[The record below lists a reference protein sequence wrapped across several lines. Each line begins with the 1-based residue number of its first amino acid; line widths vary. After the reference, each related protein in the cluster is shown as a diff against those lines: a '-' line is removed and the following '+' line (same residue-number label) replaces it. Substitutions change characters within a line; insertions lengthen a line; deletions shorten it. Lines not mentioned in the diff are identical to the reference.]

1 MATSSE
7 VVKKITI
14 QVNTKTGKIQIDKL
28 TQGFEDA
35 TIALGKLNSAA
46 TEGLPNLTNNLKG
59 ASKASG
65 GATATVLELGRT
77 ISDSN
82 YGIRGMANNLSQL
95 VSNFAFTQRAAG
107 GVVAGFKAMWSAM
120 LGPIGVV
127 IAFQAVIALM
137 EKFSIDSQKAAS
149 ASKSLDDSMRNEIK
163 TLYIYRDALL
173 DVNNSLEERVGIA
186 RGLSRVDK
194 DLAKQLKEAGGD
206 TQKLTAITQNLLKE
220 KERELEIALKKE
232 QLDDLFDKKLK
243 LRTEKEATLLKID
256 KMSNDDF
263 VTRSGDRAQI
273 LNDLDTQIDNLDTT
287 TKEYNKTTKEY
298 LLLLE
303 KTSDEEKES
312 KDSKKVFKQKYLDF
326 SKIILRFQQEEEMSL
341 EENEVRKFR
350 IKKKYEEQ
358 DLLLKRENFEKR
370 EKLRLEE
377 FMRSNAS
384 PEEKLLAEQKSN
396 ESILKA
402 KMDYFKALL
411 ALEDKYNANVKMRDE
426 ERYRGYEQRLREA
439 ENEVT
444 NIMLEGQILRA
455 NNIMQSLD
463 IQRTLLDE
471 KLAQD
476 IERINKEEEEK
487 KKQIDN
493 LADRVFI
500 ELEYERQRTAAKK
513 QNSNDRIAID
523 EAERNARMGTL
534 NLLSG
539 AFTAFASLSVKATQ
553 RHKKLAIAG
562 ALIDTYAGVDK
573 AFNDPTIP
581 STLGRFALGA
591 STLVKGLM
599 NVRKIS
605 SINPNSTSTPTI
617 QTGDG
622 GDRTFDFNLVGST
635 GTNQLAEA
643 VGSQFQEPVQAYV
656 VSSQMTSQQELDLQI
671 STGASLGG
679 D

>member
-1 MATSSE
+1 MATSSS
-7 VVKKITI
+7 T
-14 QVNTKTGKIQIDKL
+14 TKTIVIKVEGGQ
-28 TQGFEDA
+28 A
-35 TIALGKLNSAA
+35 IASMDNVTLSTKELNSELVKLSQNAGKGKAA
-46 TEGLPNLTNNLKG
+46 SG
-59 ASKASG
+59 ATG

-95 VSNFAFTQRAAG
+95 VSNFAFTTRAAG
-107 GVVAGFKAMWSAM
+107 GFAAGLKNIWSAM
-120 LGPIGVV
+120 MGPLGLVL
-127 IAFQAVIALM
+127 AFQGVIALL
-137 EKFSIDSQKAAS
+137 EKFEINSMKAKS
-149 ASKSLDDSMRNEIK
+149 ASNDLNKSLKDEIT
-163 TLYIYRDALL
+163 TLHIYEEALL
-173 DVNNSLEERVGIA
+173 NVNTSLEERVGIVK
-186 RGLSRVDK
+186 GLSRLDK
-194 DLAKQLKEAGGD
+194 DLAKDLKAAAGN
-206 TQKLTAITQNLLKE
+206 TEELTRITQDFLKE
-220 KERELEIALKKE
+220 KEKELEINIKKVE
-232 QLDDLFDKKLK
+232 LDELFDKRLA
-243 LRTEKEATLLKID
+243 LSSEKSRIQNEIESMNTAQFI
-256 KMSNDDF
+256 
-263 VTRSGDRAQI
+263 TRSGDRAQI
-273 LNDLDTQIDNLDTT
+273 LNDLDTATENLDDT
-287 TKEYNKTTKEY
+287 TKEYNKTSKEY
-298 LLLLE
+298 LLLLA
-303 KTSDEEKES
+303 KTTSEEKENA
-312 KDSKKVFKQKYLDF
+312 KESKKVFKQKYLDL
-326 SKIILRFQQEEEMSL
+326 SKIILGFQREEEIAL
-341 EENEVRKFR
+341 EENEVRKFAIQKR
-350 IKKKYEEQ
+350 YQEQ
-358 DLLLKRENFEKR
+358 DLLRRRENFE
-370 EKLRLEE
+370 EKEILRLEE
-377 FMRSNAS
+377 FKRSNAS
-384 PEEKLLAEQKSN
+384 DEEKLLAEKKFE
-396 ESILKA
+396 ESILTA
-402 KMDYFKALL
+402 KMDYFRALL

-426 ERYRGYEQRLREA
+426 ERYRGYEKRLREA

-455 NNIMQSLD
+455 NNIMQGLD

-476 IERINKEEEEK
+476 LERINKEEEEK
-487 KKQIDN
+487 KKQISN

-500 ELEYERQRTAAKK
+500 EEEYERQRTAAKQ

-523 EAERNARMGTL
+523 EAERNARMETL
-534 NLLSG
+534 GLLSG
-539 AFTAFASLSVKATQ
+539 AFTAFASLSGKATK
-553 RHKKLAIAG
+553 RHKQLAIAG

-605 SINPNSTSTPTI
+605 SINPNSTSTPTP
-617 QTGDG
+617 QAGGG

>member
-1 MATSSE
+1 MATSSS
-7 VVKKITI
+7 T
-14 QVNTKTGKIQIDKL
+14 TKTIVIKVEGGQ
-28 TQGFEDA
+28 A
-35 TIALGKLNSAA
+35 IASMDNVTLSTKELNSELVKLSKNAGKGKAA
-46 TEGLPNLTNNLKG
+46 SG
-59 ASKASG
+59 ATG

-95 VSNFAFTQRAAG
+95 VSNFAFTTRAAG
-107 GVVAGFKAMWSAM
+107 GFAAGLKNIWSAM
-120 LGPIGVV
+120 MGPLGLVL
-127 IAFQAVIALM
+127 AFQGVIALL
-137 EKFSIDSQKAAS
+137 EKFEINSMKAKS
-149 ASKSLDDSMRNEIK
+149 ASNDLNKSLKDEIT
-163 TLYIYRDALL
+163 TLHIYEEALL
-173 DVNNSLEERVGIA
+173 NVNTSLEERVGIVK
-186 RGLSRVDK
+186 GLSRLDK
-194 DLAKQLKEAGGD
+194 DLAKDLKDAAGN
-206 TQKLTAITQNLLKE
+206 TEELTRITQDFLKE
-220 KERELEIALKKE
+220 KEKELEINIKKV
-232 QLDDLFDKKLK
+232 QLDELFDKRLA
-243 LRTEKEATLLKID
+243 LSSEKSRIQNEIESMNTAEFI
-256 KMSNDDF
+256 
-263 VTRSGDRAQI
+263 TRSGDRAQI
-273 LNDLDTQIDNLDTT
+273 LNDLDTATENLDDA
-287 TKEYNKTTKEY
+287 TKEYNKTSKEY
-298 LLLLE
+298 LLLLA
-303 KTSDEEKES
+303 KTTDEEKENA
-312 KDSKKVFKQKYLDF
+312 KESKKVFKQKYLDL
-326 SKIILRFQQEEEMSL
+326 SKIILGFQREEEIAL
-341 EENEVRKFR
+341 EENEVRKFAIQKR
-350 IKKKYEEQ
+350 YQEQ
-358 DLLLKRENFEKR
+358 DLLRRRENFE
-370 EKLRLEE
+370 EKERLRLEE
-377 FMRSNAS
+377 FKRSNAS
-384 PEEKLLAEQKSN
+384 DEEKLLAEKKFE
-396 ESILKA
+396 ESILTA
-402 KMDYFKALL
+402 KMDYFRALL

-455 NNIMQSLD
+455 NNIMQGLD
-463 IQRTLLDE
+463 IQRILLDE

-476 IERINKEEEEK
+476 LERINKEEEEK
-487 KKQIDN
+487 KKQISN

-500 ELEYERQRTAAKK
+500 EEEYERQRTAAKQ

-523 EAERNARMGTL
+523 EAERNARMETL
-534 NLLSG
+534 GLLSG
-539 AFTAFASLSVKATQ
+539 AFTAFASLSGKATK
-553 RHKKLAIAG
+553 RHKQLAIAG

-605 SINPNSTSTPTI
+605 SINPNSTSTPTP
-617 QTGDG
+617 QAGGG

>member
-1 MATSSE
+1 MATSSS
-7 VVKKITI
+7 T
-14 QVNTKTGKIQIDKL
+14 TKTIVIKVEGGQ
-28 TQGFEDA
+28 A
-35 TIALGKLNSAA
+35 IASMDNVTLSTKELNSELVKLSKNAGKGKAA
-46 TEGLPNLTNNLKG
+46 SG
-59 ASKASG
+59 ATG

-95 VSNFAFTQRAAG
+95 VSNFAFTTRAAG
-107 GVVAGFKAMWSAM
+107 GFAAGLKNIWSAM
-120 LGPIGVV
+120 MGPLGLVL
-127 IAFQAVIALM
+127 AFQGVIALL
-137 EKFSIDSQKAAS
+137 EKFEINSMKAKS
-149 ASKSLDDSMRNEIK
+149 ASNDLNKSLKDEIT
-163 TLYIYRDALL
+163 TLHIYEEALL
-173 DVNNSLEERVGIA
+173 NVNTSLEERVGIVK
-186 RGLSRVDK
+186 GLSRLDK
-194 DLAKQLKEAGGD
+194 DLAKDLKDAAGN
-206 TQKLTAITQNLLKE
+206 TEELTRITQDFLKE
-220 KERELEIALKKE
+220 KEKELEINIKKV
-232 QLDDLFDKKLK
+232 QLDELFDKRLA
-243 LRTEKEATLLKID
+243 LSSEKSRIQNEIESMNTAEFI
-256 KMSNDDF
+256 
-263 VTRSGDRAQI
+263 TRSGDRAQI
-273 LNDLDTQIDNLDTT
+273 LNDLDTATENLDDA
-287 TKEYNKTTKEY
+287 TKEYNKTSKEY
-298 LLLLE
+298 LLLLA
-303 KTSDEEKES
+303 KTTSEEKENA
-312 KDSKKVFKQKYLDF
+312 KESKKVFKQKYLDL
-326 SKIILRFQQEEEMSL
+326 SKIILGFQREEEIAL
-341 EENEVRKFR
+341 EENEVRKFAIQKR
-350 IKKKYEEQ
+350 YQEQ
-358 DLLLKRENFEKR
+358 DLLRRRENFE
-370 EKLRLEE
+370 EKERLRLEE
-377 FMRSNAS
+377 FKRSNAS
-384 PEEKLLAEQKSN
+384 DEEKLLAEKKFE
-396 ESILKA
+396 ESILTA
-402 KMDYFKALL
+402 KMDYFRALL

-455 NNIMQSLD
+455 NNIMQGLD
-463 IQRTLLDE
+463 IQRILLDE

-476 IERINKEEEEK
+476 LERINKEEEEK
-487 KKQIDN
+487 KKQISN

-500 ELEYERQRTAAKK
+500 EEEYERQRTAAKQ

-523 EAERNARMGTL
+523 EAERNARMETL
-534 NLLSG
+534 GLLSG
-539 AFTAFASLSVKATQ
+539 AFTAFASLSGKATK
-553 RHKKLAIAG
+553 RHKQLAIAG

-605 SINPNSTSTPTI
+605 SINPNSTSTPTP
-617 QTGDG
+617 QAGGG

>member
-1 MATSSE
+1 MDDVTLS
-7 VVKKITI
+7 
-14 QVNTKTGKIQIDKL
+14 TK
-28 TQGFEDA
+28 E
-35 TIALGKLNSAA
+35 LNSELVKLSKNAGKGKAA
-46 TEGLPNLTNNLKG
+46 SG
-59 ASKASG
+59 ATG

-95 VSNFAFTQRAAG
+95 VSNFAFTTRAAG
-107 GVVAGFKAMWSAM
+107 GFAAGLKNIWSAM
-120 LGPIGVV
+120 MGPLGLVL
-127 IAFQAVIALM
+127 AFQGVIALL
-137 EKFSIDSQKAAS
+137 EKFEINSMKAKS
-149 ASKSLDDSMRNEIK
+149 ASNDLNKSLKDEIT
-163 TLYIYRDALL
+163 TLHIYEEALL
-173 DVNNSLEERVGIA
+173 NVNTSLEERVGIVK
-186 RGLSRVDK
+186 GLSRLDK
-194 DLAKQLKEAGGD
+194 DLAKDLKDAAGN
-206 TQKLTAITQNLLKE
+206 TEELTRITQDFLKE
-220 KERELEIALKKE
+220 KEKELEINIKKV
-232 QLDDLFDKKLK
+232 QLDELFDKRLA
-243 LRTEKEATLLKID
+243 LSSEKSRIQNEIESMNTAEFI
-256 KMSNDDF
+256 
-263 VTRSGDRAQI
+263 TRSGDRAQI
-273 LNDLDTQIDNLDTT
+273 LNDLDTATENLDDA
-287 TKEYNKTTKEY
+287 TKEYNKTSKEY
-298 LLLLE
+298 LLLLA
-303 KTSDEEKES
+303 KTTDEEKENA
-312 KDSKKVFKQKYLDF
+312 KESKKVFKQKYLDL
-326 SKIILRFQQEEEMSL
+326 SKIILGFQREEEIAL
-341 EENEVRKFR
+341 EENEVRKFAIQKR
-350 IKKKYEEQ
+350 YQEQ
-358 DLLLKRENFEKR
+358 DLLRRRENFE
-370 EKLRLEE
+370 EKERLRLEE
-377 FMRSNAS
+377 FKRSNAS
-384 PEEKLLAEQKSN
+384 DEEKLLAEKKFE
-396 ESILKA
+396 ESILTA
-402 KMDYFKALL
+402 KMDYFRALL

-455 NNIMQSLD
+455 NNIMQGLD
-463 IQRTLLDE
+463 IQRILLDE

-476 IERINKEEEEK
+476 LERINKEEEEK
-487 KKQIDN
+487 KKQISN

-500 ELEYERQRTAAKK
+500 EEEYERQRTAAKQ

-523 EAERNARMGTL
+523 EAERNARMETL
-534 NLLSG
+534 GLLSG
-539 AFTAFASLSVKATQ
+539 AFTAFASLSGKATK
-553 RHKKLAIAG
+553 RHKQLAIAG

-605 SINPNSTSTPTI
+605 SINPNSTSTPTP
-617 QTGDG
+617 QAGGG

>member
-1 MATSSE
+1 MATSSS
-7 VVKKITI
+7 VVKEIKII
-14 QVNTKTGKIQIDKL
+14 VDAGKATVSIDGMTSSISEANAELVKL
-28 TQGFEDA
+28 SKNAGKGKAASGA
-35 TIALGKLNSAA
+35 T
-46 TEGLPNLTNNLKG
+46 
-59 ASKASG
+59 G

-95 VSNFAFTQRAAG
+95 VSNLAFTTKAAG
-107 GVVAGFKAMWSAM
+107 GFAAGLKSIWSAM
-120 LGPIGVV
+120 MGPLGLVL
-127 IAFQAVIALM
+127 AFQGVIALLERFEINSM
-137 EKFSIDSQKAAS
+137 KASS
-149 ASKSLDDSMRNEIK
+149 ASKDLDDSLKDEIT
-163 TLYIYRDALL
+163 TLGIYKSALL
-173 DVNNSLEERVGIA
+173 DVNTTLQERVGIIK
-186 RGLSRVDK
+186 GLSALDNKLAEDLKNAAGNTKEIVNITEKYIEQLTLQEKLSLKKIELNEAIAESTKLVEDKEK
-194 DLAKQLKEAGGD
+194 DLQDIRNIANADIDEESREALRLSVATNITNAQEKQ
-206 TQKLTAITQNLLKE
+206 
-220 KERELEIALKKE
+220 
-232 QLDDLFDKKLK
+232 
-243 LRTEKEATLLKID
+243 
-256 KMSNDDF
+256 
-263 VTRSGDRAQI
+263 
-273 LNDLDTQIDNLDTT
+273 
-287 TKEYNKTTKEY
+287 NKVLSEY
-298 LLLLE
+298 LLLWS
-303 KTSDEEKES
+303 KVTNEEKENA
-312 KDSKKVFKQKYLDF
+312 KESKKVFKQKYLDL
-326 SKIILRFQQEEEMSL
+326 SKIILGFQREEEIAL
-341 EENEVRKFR
+341 EENEVRKFAIQKR
-350 IKKKYEEQ
+350 YQEQ
-358 DLLLKRENFEKR
+358 DLLRRRENFE
-370 EKLRLEE
+370 EKERLRLEE
-377 FMRSNAS
+377 FKRSNAS
-384 PEEKLLAEQKSN
+384 DEEKLLAEKKFE
-396 ESILKA
+396 ESILTA
-402 KMDYFKALL
+402 KMDYFRALL

-455 NNIMQSLD
+455 NNIMQGLD

-476 IERINKEEEEK
+476 LERINKEEEEK
-487 KKQIDN
+487 KKQISN

-500 ELEYERQRTAAKK
+500 EEEYERQRTAAKQ

-523 EAERNARMGTL
+523 EAERNARMETL
-534 NLLSG
+534 GLLSG
-539 AFTAFASLSVKATQ
+539 AFTAFASLSGKATK
-553 RHKKLAIAG
+553 RHKQLAIAG

-605 SINPNSTSTPTI
+605 SINPNSTSTPTP
-617 QTGDG
+617 QAGGG